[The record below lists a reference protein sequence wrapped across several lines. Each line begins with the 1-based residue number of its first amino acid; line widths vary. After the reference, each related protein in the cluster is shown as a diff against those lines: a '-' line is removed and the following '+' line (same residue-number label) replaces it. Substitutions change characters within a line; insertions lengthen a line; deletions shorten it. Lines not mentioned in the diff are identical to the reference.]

1 MKSLAF
7 LFLFKS
13 LEGRAMYFLKIENKC
28 TLYFS
33 QAQWEQTHPDY
44 IALAE
49 GTLQGVVI
57 LRLVDRRSPCS
68 KKLFLSDEENK
79 AREGFY
85 IIVQR
90 VNDFKDYQNFL
101 KGLNTS

>member
-1 MKSLAF
+1 
-7 LFLFKS
+7 
-13 LEGRAMYFLKIENKC
+13 MYVLKTENES

-57 LRLVDRRSPCS
+57 LRLVDRCSPCN
-68 KKLFLSDEENK
+68 KKLFLSDEESK